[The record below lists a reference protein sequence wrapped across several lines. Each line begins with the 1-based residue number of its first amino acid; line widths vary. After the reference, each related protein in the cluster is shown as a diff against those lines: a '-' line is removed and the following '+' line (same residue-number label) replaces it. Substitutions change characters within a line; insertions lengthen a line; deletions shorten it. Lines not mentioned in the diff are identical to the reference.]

1 MKVLIPVFSPSTGTW
16 GSLTRVLAVAGAL
29 GRQGHE
35 VAFCASGPITARLE
49 AAGYKVYAMPAATM
63 FGLPGP
69 LSRRL
74 AARSQD
80 FSLPVRQGRSVGS
93 VWFVLR
99 LSGMTG
105 YPYLSS
111 LVEAE
116 LAAVRDF
123 RPDLLFTEMDPGA
136 FVVSKLTGI
145 RLVAT
150 YASVMARGIGSKA
163 WRELDRSMAR
173 ILADHGSSG
182 SIPPGLYPD
191 PGVVKVIPSIPEL
204 EEAGLRGDG
213 FHFVGSL
220 LKSFRSDRDPDF
232 DFEEGK
238 RYVFVYVGTG
248 SVPMK
253 RVVKVLPE
261 VFPAG
266 SGTICLVGSQ
276 GARGETRLGNVVI
289 RPFFDA
295 EAAIPRC
302 DWVICHGGHN
312 TLIQSLLAG
321 KPLLIFPGPIFERRF
336 NARMVAEAGA
346 GLFAELGDFNPAWLS
361 AAMRAGPRYAARAAE
376 LGARIA
382 SLGGPAD
389 VVALMEACAKARPS
403 ADSAQ

>member
-29 GRQGHE
+29 GRRGHE

-49 AAGYKVYAMPAATM
+49 AAGYKVYTMPQATM
-63 FGLPGP
+63 FGLPETI
-69 LSRRL
+69 SRRL

-93 VWFVLR
+93 VWFVLK

-105 YPYLSS
+105 YPYLSR

-123 RPDLLFTEMDPGA
+123 GPDLLFTEMDPGA

-145 RLVAT
+145 RLFAT
-150 YASVMARGIGSKA
+150 YASVMTRGIGSKA
-163 WRELDRSMAR
+163 WRQLDRSMAR
-173 ILADHGSSG
+173 ILAEHGSNR

-191 PGVVKVIPSIPEL
+191 PDVVKIIPSIPEL
-204 EEAGLRGDG
+204 EEAGLGGDG
-213 FHFVGSL
+213 YHFVGSL
-220 LKSFRSDRDPDF
+220 LKSFRSEADPDF
-232 DFEEGK
+232 EFEEGK

-248 SVPMK
+248 SVSMK
-253 RVVKVLPE
+253 RVMKVLPE

-266 SGTICLVGSQ
+266 SDTVCLVGSQ
-276 GARGETRLGNVVI
+276 SARGETRLGNVII

-295 EAAIPRC
+295 DAAIPRC

-346 GLFAELGDFNPAWLS
+346 GLFAELGDFSPVWLT
-361 AAMRAGPRYAARAAE
+361 AALRERPRYAARAAA
-376 LGARIA
+376 LGSHIA

-389 VVALMEACAKARPS
+389 VVALMERCAKAPPS
-403 ADSAQ
+403 ADSLQ